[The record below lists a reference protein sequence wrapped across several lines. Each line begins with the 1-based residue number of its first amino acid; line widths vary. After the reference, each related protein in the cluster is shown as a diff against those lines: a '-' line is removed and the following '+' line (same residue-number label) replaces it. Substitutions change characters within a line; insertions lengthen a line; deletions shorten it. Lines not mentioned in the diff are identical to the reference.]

1 MNTLI
6 VENASFSHKSERP
19 LKTVTYNPVT
29 GKTSEGQF
37 LPGDKVKATV
47 LLNKIDTLEAEY
59 QNCSINIAWTDLV
72 DGMSVKVYQ
81 IDDGDITMLDKE
93 AVYDGEN
100 DKLIL
105 EVSEQLTVEFTDA
118 AAVSA
123 SIFDN
128 AVILSA

>member
-6 VENASFSHKSERP
+6 VENASLGHKSERP

-29 GKTSEGQF
+29 GKTSNGEF
-37 LPGDKVKATV
+37 LPGDRVKATV

-59 QNCSINIAWTDLV
+59 QNCSINIAWADLV

-93 AVYDGEN
+93 AVYDGDN

-105 EVSEQLTVEFTDA
+105 EVSEQLTVEFTNA
-118 AAVSA
+118 AAISA

>member
-19 LKTVTYNPVT
+19 LKTITYNPVT
-29 GKTSEGQF
+29 GKTSNGEF

-59 QNCSINIAWTDLV
+59 QNCSINIAWADLV

>member
-6 VENASFSHKSERP
+6 VENASLGHKSERP
-19 LKTVTYNPVT
+19 LKTVMYNPVT

-37 LPGDKVKATV
+37 LPGDRVKATV